1 MEVKRFSTSFTHT
14 WKDRRENSSYR
25 SEPVCVCVVRVS
37 VTTYNAVIRASEKG
51 KRLDT
56 TFELCEDMR
65 RKGLE
70 PGKRDSSYMRLDT
83 TFELFEDMQR
93 KGLEPD
99 LITTIG
105 KNVCVCLCVCVCEC
119 ECVGVCV
126 CDDLQCSDQC
136 IREGQAA

>member
-1 MEVKRFSTSFTHT
+1 MEVKRFSTSFIHGLYR
-14 WKDRRENSSYR
+14 WRLSDFQQALPIPGRIGEKIRRIDPNLC
-25 SEPVCVCVVRVS
+25 VCVCVVRVS

-93 KGLEPD
+93 KGL
-99 LITTIG
+99 
-105 KNVCVCLCVCVCEC
+105 
-119 ECVGVCV
+119 
-126 CDDLQCSDQC
+126 
-136 IREGQAA
+136 